1 MKKLAT
7 KSLAIISFLGMTTT
21 GFSQTTAM
29 QFNGVD
35 CNSNTVDLFA
45 DLDAGKAVVL
55 FFYMPNCGTCPPIA
69 SAVQTMAN
77 NINATHPGLVK
88 GYAFPFQNSTTCTYS
103 ASWVTDNNLPLYA
116 PMDSGAVQVAYYG
129 GFGMPTVVLLGGANQ
144 DVLFVTQDFNAP
156 DTTTMHDLILNTFT
170 ASTSELSEEI
180 SNLSVFPNPSTDVM
194 TIHFN
199 LLNSTE
205 SFIELIDLKGS
216 RVLVLEQEQ
225 LNQGA
230 VQKELNVS
238 ALPAGSYI
246 LKVHANGTITTQK
259 VNVIH

>member
-7 KSLAIISFLGMTTT
+7 KSFAILSFLGMTTV

-55 FFYMPNCGTCPPIA
+55 FYYMPNCGSCPPVA
-69 SAVQTMAN
+69 SKVQTMAN

-129 GFGMPTVVLLGGANQ
+129 GFGMPTVVLLGGANH
-144 DVLFVTQDFNAP
+144 DVLFVTQDFNTP
-156 DTTTMHDLILNTFT
+156 DTTTMRDLILNTFT
-170 ASTSELSEEI
+170 ASTPVLTEAISE
-180 SNLSVFPNPSTDVM
+180 LSVFPNPSTDVV
-194 TIHFN
+194 TINFN
-199 LLNSTE
+199 LLQSSD
-205 SFIELIDLKGS
+205 SFIELIDLKGA
-216 RVLVLEQEQ
+216 RVLVVDQEQ
-225 LNQGA
+225 LNAGA
-230 VQKELNVS
+230 VQKQLNVS
-238 ALPAGSYI
+238 AVPAGSYL
-246 LKVHANGTITTQK
+246 LKVHANGSVVTQK
-259 VNVIH
+259 LTILH